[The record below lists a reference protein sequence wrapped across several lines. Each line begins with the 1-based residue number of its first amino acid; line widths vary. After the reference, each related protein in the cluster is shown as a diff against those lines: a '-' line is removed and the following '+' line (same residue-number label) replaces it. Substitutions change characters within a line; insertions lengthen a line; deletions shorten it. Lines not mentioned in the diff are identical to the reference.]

1 MIDQLGEKS
10 GTVIQIPALKVDEFG
25 DNKLEEISNELIKQC
40 ALWLW
45 PAILSGKLNVRVS
58 TAKLSSPTNSL
69 KAEVKEVSPETLST
83 FKLIEPYFNIFKN
96 IKDGVAFSK

>member
-10 GTVIQIPALKVDEFG
+10 GIAIQIPALKVDEFG

-45 PAILSGKLNVRVS
+45 PAILSGKLNVRYLL
-58 TAKLSSPTNSL
+58 TNSPTNSL
-69 KAEVKEVSPETLST
+69 KAEVKEVYQKHFL
-83 FKLIEPYFNIFKN
+83 LLN
-96 IKDGVAFSK
+96 

>member
-1 MIDQLGEKS
+1 MNLNTK
-10 GTVIQIPALKVDEFG
+10 PALKVDEFG

-69 KAEVKEVSPETLST
+69 NRSQRSVTRNTFT

-96 IKDGVAFSK
+96 IKMELFFKRVFK